1 MATALK
7 SLQEEFKLNM
17 NQEQN
22 KIMEKNEFDI
32 DEFKRVMTKATAEN
46 ERLKKQN
53 KELNDDIVEIQGL
66 VGSFQE
72 SQQSNDSI
80 IMQLRTLEEQNV
92 RHSESIKEKNTLLA
106 QFAERIEAMKVICRS
121 RSSSRNLNTYFRRK
135 QAARELSHLK
145 TCEKFDWNVIKSQKE
160 IKSLKNKLKSIK
172 LLLKHK
178 RNILTVSLTLW
189 NCQIK
194 QGKK

>member
-1 MATALK
+1 M
-7 SLQEEFKLNM
+7 S
-17 NQEQN
+17 QEQKN
-22 KIMEKNEFDI
+22 LMEKNEFDI

-80 IMQLRTLEEQNV
+80 IMQLKTLEEQNV

-106 QFAERIEAMKVICRS
+106 QFAERIEAMKVILT
-121 RSSSRNLNTYFRRK
+121 N
-135 QAARELSHLK
+135 
-145 TCEKFDWNVIKSQKE
+145 
-160 IKSLKNKLKSIK
+160 LKSKI
-172 LLLKHK
+172 
-178 RNILTVSLTLW
+178 
-189 NCQIK
+189 
-194 QGKK
+194 

>member
-1 MATALK
+1 M
-7 SLQEEFKLNM
+7 QEEFKINM
-17 NQEQN
+17 SQEQ
-22 KIMEKNEFDI
+22 KKTMEKNEFDI

-80 IMQLRTLEEQNV
+80 IMQLKTLEEQNV

-106 QFAERIEAMKVICRS
+106 QFAERIEAMKVIFI
-121 RSSSRNLNTYFRRK
+121 NLENM
-135 QAARELSHLK
+135 
-145 TCEKFDWNVIKSQKE
+145 N
-160 IKSLKNKLKSIK
+160 
-172 LLLKHK
+172 
-178 RNILTVSLTLW
+178 
-189 NCQIK
+189 
-194 QGKK
+194 

>member
-1 MATALK
+1 
-7 SLQEEFKLNM
+7 M
-17 NQEQN
+17 NQDQK

-80 IMQLRTLEEQNV
+80 IMQLKTLEEQNV

-106 QFAERIEAMKVICRS
+106 QFAERIEAMKVIFT
-121 RSSSRNLNTYFRRK
+121 N
-135 QAARELSHLK
+135 
-145 TCEKFDWNVIKSQKE
+145 
-160 IKSLKNKLKSIK
+160 LKSKI
-172 LLLKHK
+172 
-178 RNILTVSLTLW
+178 
-189 NCQIK
+189 
-194 QGKK
+194 

>member
-7 SLQEEFKLNM
+7 SLQEEFKINM
-17 NQEQN
+17 SHEQ
-22 KIMEKNEFDI
+22 KKAMEKNEFDI

-46 ERLKKQN
+46 ERLKAQN

-80 IMQLRTLEEQNV
+80 IMQLKTLEEQNV

-106 QFAERIEAMKVICRS
+106 QFSERIEAMKVLIEILNERD
-121 RSSSRNLNTYFRRK
+121 RNLNINLGR
-135 QAARELSHLK
+135 S
-145 TCEKFDWNVIKSQKE
+145 
-160 IKSLKNKLKSIK
+160 
-172 LLLKHK
+172 K
-178 RNILTVSLTLW
+178 R
-189 NCQIK
+189 
-194 QGKK
+194 